1 MKPLRQQLIVITLFA
16 IAMALLESAV
26 VIYLREIMYPGGF
39 QFPLAPVL
47 PRLALTEILREAA
60 TIVMLATVSIL
71 AAKTFSQR
79 FAWFVYTFAIWDIFY
94 YLFLWLLIG
103 WPESLLTWDV
113 LFLIPATWTG
123 PVITPLILTLLMI
136 LLSAT
141 ILLNADRG
149 KTTRLQTIEWGGL
162 SLGSVIAIIA
172 FMTDYLRHM
181 REAFSLGDML
191 KADRELLMSHAES
204 YIPDRFPWLLFAAGA
219 AIIAATIIRYG
230 QRISRAKSR

>member
-39 QFPLAPVL
+39 RFPLAPVL